1 MLKKRTENEID
12 LYIRRY
18 PALSPL
24 CAEISAGIECMA
36 AMYRNGGK
44 LLVCGN
50 GGSAS
55 DSLHIVGELMKN
67 FAMERKIPAALQK
80 ALTENFPEEA
90 PYYIRHLQGAV
101 PAVSLVGETSLMTA
115 YGNDSEGELVFA
127 QQVVGYGRSG
137 DVLLAISTSGNSE
150 NVLHAA
156 KVSKALG
163 LTVISLTGRSGGEL
177 RKYSD
182 ILLNVPAD
190 VTHQVQELHLP
201 VYHLLC
207 CGVELECFGG
217 P

>member
-18 PALSPL
+18 PALFPL
-24 CAEISAGIECMA
+24 CAEISAGIECMT

-80 ALTENFPEEA
+80 SLAENFPEEA
-90 PYYIRHLQGAV
+90 PYYTRYLQGAV
-101 PAVSLVGETSLMTA
+101 PAISLVGETSLMTA
-115 YGNDSEGELVFA
+115 YGNDSVGELAFA
-127 QQVVGYGRSG
+127 QQIVGYGRSG
-137 DVLLAISTSGNSE
+137 DVLLAISTSGNSA

-156 KVSKALG
+156 KVARAMG
-163 LTVISLTGRSGGEL
+163 LAIISLTGRSGGKL

-190 VTHQVQELHLP
+190 VAHQVQELHLP

-207 CGVELECFGG
+207 RGVEQECFGG
-217 P
+217 T